1 MLQSS
6 LVWNL
11 IIFYRYQKHSRQ
23 HSALLHGARGGSDKP
38 AAGRELFATDE
49 SAEQEILFTEP
60 AAEPIRQVNSA
71 ASDEN
76 TNDFLIQMKK
86 RLKSV
91 SKENNSQSET
101 TRQNGERESR
111 VTSLVG
117 SNSLQTK
124 SSPNIGSMQQNISK
138 TTIENKR
145 NTKVTNITQIS
156 SCTRRSKASDA
167 KSVRTNSDQVE
178 IFPFTDNIPSAQRH
192 HGNPGARSRSKPDTP
207 TSQLSE
213 TSTSPRRA
221 ALDAKTLI
229 QEEKQKFEEYKR

>member
-1 MLQSS
+1 M
-6 LVWNL
+6 
-11 IIFYRYQKHSRQ
+11 IYFYRYQKHSRQ

-49 SAEQEILFTEP
+49 SVEQEILFTEP
-60 AAEPIRQVNSA
+60 AAEPIRQANS

-76 TNDFLIQMKK
+76 TNDFLMQMKK

-101 TRQNGERESR
+101 PRQNGERESR
-111 VTSLVG
+111 VTSLIS

-124 SSPNIGSMQQNISK
+124 SSPNIGSMQQNTAK

-156 SCTRRSKASDA
+156 SYTKRSKASDA
-167 KSVRTNSDQVE
+167 KSARTNSDQVE

-192 HGNPGARSRSKPDTP
+192 HGNHGARSRSKPDAP
-207 TSQLSE
+207 TSRLSD

-229 QEEKQKFEEYKR
+229 QEEK